1 MPLLPLEKAVEPIVS
16 CCPDIHRRVFI
27 AMSNCENSA
36 DGLDQNE
43 SAAIFLYTME
53 WEPRDECLYYVL
65 NKILR
70 TENRQKLKPWYSYLR
85 LILNALQKLPPQK
98 LTVWRGVP
106 LDLNQ
111 QYEIGKRYVWWAFSS
126 CTRSLAVLESEQ
138 FLGKHGPRTLFNIE
152 CQNGKTIRSHS
163 YIDVEDEI
171 LLLPAAQFEV
181 ISKLKPSS
189 DLNIIHLRQVDPPFP
204 LIELPLTTMTVRLK
218 SHFNKDEEQLPNSYQ
233 NDKLEQLIY
242 TQGHDM
248 DLKRQELIDNDIP
261 IVIQRAIIDKK
272 CSYLNLRSNKITEEG
287 AQCLAKVL
295 QSHTSLSMLQIAE
308 NKVGDGGVHLIAQ
321 ALYKN
326 THLNFL
332 DLTNNNIKHK
342 GAQSLAEALRANST
356 LESLYIGANQIGDS
370 GAQCFSA
377 ALKHNTTLKTLSL
390 DITGVTDNGTI
401 YLAEMLTTNTNLTN
415 LYLDNNNLTNSGVK
429 ILMDAVCNNHG
440 LKRLDI
446 RCSQMTKTTIP
457 SPTTATSSNKCSDFY
472 LACRNNKIEEV
483 QALLETMDTNDIDR
497 VEPNGMTALHAA
509 CFHGH
514 LEIVKLLLMVG
525 ADRAI
530 QSKYGNLPF
539 GEARTDEI
547 KELFYLIPNSNRLQ
561 SNKGTIEWE
570 IIDDDDIVDD
580 ATQIRHLLK
589 STFDSTSE
597 LTSM

>member
-1 MPLLPLEKAVEPIVS
+1 
-16 CCPDIHRRVFI
+16 
-27 AMSNCENSA
+27 
-36 DGLDQNE
+36 
-43 SAAIFLYTME
+43 ME

-415 LYLDNNNLTNSGVK
+415 LYLDNNNLTNSGRLGIFVGKRRKRRYLPPQCLPDHPECISPDELTNINK
-429 ILMDAVCNNHG
+429 IAGQSESSPIL
-440 LKRLDI
+440 I
-446 RCSQMTKTTIP
+446 ETTIP